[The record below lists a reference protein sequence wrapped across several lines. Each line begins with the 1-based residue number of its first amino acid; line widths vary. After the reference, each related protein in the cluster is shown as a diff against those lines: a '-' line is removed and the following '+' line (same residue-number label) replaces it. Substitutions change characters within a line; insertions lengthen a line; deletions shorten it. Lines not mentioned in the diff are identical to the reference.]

1 MLMRTASQADSRQ
14 PAATVTES
22 SIATSNRE
30 TMFQTGTDGVRSGLS
45 ALPMTEPLC
54 LDDLDD
60 GALDELPFGVIRLGP
75 TYLVERYNRAEAE
88 RAGIQRWRAIGRDF
102 FLDMAGTNAAELAAH
117 VDALPRGGRAR
128 VFHTF
133 IGYHRTDD
141 VVIDMSRCE
150 AGRVYLVISR
160 AT

>member
-1 MLMRTASQADSRQ
+1 
-14 PAATVTES
+14 
-22 SIATSNRE
+22 
-30 TMFQTGTDGVRSGLS
+30 
-45 ALPMTEPLC
+45 MTEPLC

-60 GALDELPFGVIRLGP
+60 TALDDLPFGVVRLGP
-75 TYLVERYNRAEAE
+75 TNLVERYNRAEAA
-88 RAGIQRWRAIGRDF
+88 RAGVQRWRAIGRDF
-102 FLDMAGTNAAELAAH
+102 FADLAGTNAGELAAQIT
-117 VDALPRGGRAR
+117 ALPRGGRKR

-133 IGYHRTDD
+133 VGYRRADD

>member
-1 MLMRTASQADSRQ
+1 
-14 PAATVTES
+14 
-22 SIATSNRE
+22 
-30 TMFQTGTDGVRSGLS
+30 
-45 ALPMTEPLC
+45 MTEPLC

-60 GALDELPFGVIRLGP
+60 AALDKLPFGVVRLSP
-75 TYLVERYNRAEAE
+75 TNAVERYNRAESE
-88 RAGIQRWRAIGRDF
+88 RAGIQRWRALGRDF
-102 FLDMAGTNAAELAAH
+102 FRDIAGTNASDLAAH
-117 VDALPRGGRAR
+117 VDTLPLGGRAR

-133 IGYHRTDD
+133 IGYHRVDD

>member
-1 MLMRTASQADSRQ
+1 
-14 PAATVTES
+14 
-22 SIATSNRE
+22 
-30 TMFQTGTDGVRSGLS
+30 
-45 ALPMTEPLC
+45 MTEPLC

-60 GALDELPFGVIRLGP
+60 GALDELPFGVVRLGP
-75 TYLVERYNRAEAE
+75 TNIVERYNRAEST
-88 RAGIQRWRAIGRDF
+88 RAGVQRWRAIGRPF
-102 FLDMAGTNAAELAAH
+102 FRDLAGSNAADLAAQ
-117 VDALPRGGRAR
+117 VDALPLGARSR
-128 VFHTF
+128 VFHTI